1 MANFRIE
8 KKDENGLPLFKDDVL
23 VDHFKF
29 IIDALR
35 AAQELGATEVNIW
48 DPGQDDREGNQ
59 RAVASLDVSDN
70 AWKRTETIY

>member
-8 KKDENGLPLFKDDVL
+8 KKDASGLPLFKDDVL

-35 AAQELGATEVNIW
+35 KAQELGATEVSIW
-48 DPGQDDREGNQ
+48 DPGQDNREGNQ
-59 RAVASLDVSDN
+59 RAIASLDASDN
-70 AWKRTETIY
+70 AWKRTQTIF